1 MVTPQEPN
9 KQLVVDD
16 VAALLQAVYPDL
28 RKIAGRL
35 LRRERTGHTL
45 QRTALVHETYLRL
58 LGNISLRDYTPE
70 SFLALA
76 AHQMRQVLIDYGR
89 KRGAQKRGGELTRVP
104 LLEAEFGF
112 ARDEDS
118 VLALNEA
125 LERLGQLEPRALA
138 VVELKFFGG
147 CTNAEAA
154 EILTVSEGTVEGVW
168 LHARLWLF
176 RALKGAPNGAP
187 NRPVQRNSD
196 TSLRS
201 ELPLSTCV

>member
-1 MVTPQEPN
+1 VTNPQEPN
-9 KQLVVDD
+9 DALAWQDPQALV
-16 VAALLQAVYPDL
+16 QAVYPEL
-28 RKIAGRL
+28 RRIAGRL
-35 LRRERTGHTL
+35 LRRERAEHTL
-45 QRTALVHETYLRL
+45 QRTALVHEACLRL
-58 LGNISLRDYTPE
+58 LGNVSLRDYTPE

-89 KRGAQKRGGELTRVP
+89 KRGAQKRGGDLTRVP
-104 LLEAEFGF
+104 LLEAECGF

-125 LERLGQLEPRALA
+125 LERLGELEPRALA

-154 EILTVSEGTVEGVW
+154 EILTVSEGTVEAVW
-168 LHARLWLF
+168 LHARLWLY
-176 RALKGAPNGAP
+176 RALNGVP
-187 NRPVQRNSD
+187 NRPVQRNSG

-201 ELPLSTCV
+201 ELPLSTWV